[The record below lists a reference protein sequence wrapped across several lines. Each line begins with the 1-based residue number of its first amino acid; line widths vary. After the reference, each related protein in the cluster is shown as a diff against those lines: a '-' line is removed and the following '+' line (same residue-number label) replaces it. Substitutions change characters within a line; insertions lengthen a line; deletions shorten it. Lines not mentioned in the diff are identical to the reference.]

1 MQALHINGNDLTLEA
16 VREVAQP
23 DVRRP
28 VLLDPDAR
36 EAVNRARAVVDTLV
50 ANNRISYAITTGVGK
65 LSDVHI
71 VGDQVREL
79 QINLVRSHAVG
90 VGEPLSIP
98 DTRAMMLLRANSLA
112 KGNSGIRGISIDT
125 ICEMLNRGVTPM
137 VPSQGSVGASGDLAP
152 LAHLALALIGE
163 GECLDEK
170 GGRIPSAEALK
181 RAQIKPLVLEA
192 KEAVSLINGTQAM
205 LAIGILMVLA
215 AETLVDTADVIGAM
229 ACDALK
235 GTNVAFDERIQKA
248 RPHAGQIRTAANLRR
263 LLEQSQIRDSHR
275 DCGRVQDAYSLRCI
289 PQVHGAVRDTLA
301 HCRSVFETETNSA
314 VDNPLVF
321 VKNPKAMDGEGDV
334 LSGGNFHG
342 EPLAFALD
350 FLAIAL
356 SALAGISER
365 RLERMVNPALSEGLP
380 PFLAPGAGMNSG
392 FMMPQVTAA
401 ALVSENKVLSHPA
414 SVDSITT
421 SGNKEDFVSMGM
433 TAASKLKRVVEN
445 TRNTLAIEAMAAAQA
460 IDFLAPLKTSKPL
473 QQAHAAIRAVCA
485 TMEKDRVM
493 YRGFRTHCEFDC
505 ERQAGRRS
513 ALNILTKICPL
524 EICHHDHE
532 LAEGKGPA
540 TRFSPT
546 PRCLMRSRRERIA
559 VYSHPLSALDSPRF
573 NASPPRG
580 APELSAFSP

>member
-1 MQALHINGNDLTLEA
+1 LQALHINGNDLTLEA
-16 VREVAQP
+16 VREVAAEK
-23 DVRRP
+23 RP
-28 VLLDPDAR
+28 VLLDSDAR
-36 EAVNRARAVVDTLV
+36 EAVNRARAVVDALV
-50 ANNRISYAITTGVGK
+50 ANNKISYAITTGVGK

-79 QINLVRSHAVG
+79 QVNLVRSHAVG
-90 VGEPLSIP
+90 VGEPLAIT
-98 DTRAMMLLRANSLA
+98 DTRAMMLLRANSLS
-112 KGNSGIRGISIDT
+112 KGNSGVRAITIDT

-163 GECLDEK
+163 GECVNEAEK
-170 GGRIPSAEALK
+170 GARIASAEALK

-205 LAIGILMVLA
+205 LAIGTLMLLA

-248 RPHAGQIRTAANLRR
+248 RPHAGQIKTAANLRR
-263 LLEQSQIRDSHR
+263 LLEQSEIRDSHR

-301 HCRSVFETETNSA
+301 HCRAVFETETNSA

-321 VKNPKAMDGEGDV
+321 VKNPKVMDGEGDV

-365 RLERMVNPALSEGLP
+365 RLERMVNPALNEGLP

-401 ALVSENKVLSHPA
+401 ALVSENKVLAHPA

-421 SGNKEDFVSMGM
+421 SGNKEDYVSMGM
-433 TAASKLKRVVEN
+433 IAANKLKKVVEN
-445 TRNTLAIEAMAAAQA
+445 TRNALAIEAMAAAQA

-473 QQAHAAIRAVCA
+473 QQAHAAIRTVCA

-493 YRGFRTHCEFDC
+493 YQDFARVAELIASG
-505 ERQAGRRS
+505 
-513 ALNILTKICPL
+513 K
-524 EICHHDHE
+524 
-532 LAEGKGPA
+532 LAEVL
-540 TRFSPT
+540 R
-546 PRCLMRSRRERIA
+546 
-559 VYSHPLSALDSPRF
+559 
-573 NASPPRG
+573 
-580 APELSAFSP
+580 

>member
-1 MQALHINGNDLTLEA
+1 MNALHINGNDLTLEA
-16 VREVAQP
+16 VREVA
-23 DVRRP
+23 VEKRP
-28 VLLDPDAR
+28 VLLAPDAR
-36 EAVNRARAVVDTLV
+36 EAVNRARAVVDALV
-50 ANNRISYAITTGVGK
+50 ANNKISYAITTGVGK

-71 VGDQVREL
+71 VGDQIREL

-90 VGEPLSIP
+90 VGEPLAIS

-112 KGNSGIRGISIDT
+112 KGNSGVRAITIDT

-163 GECLDEK
+163 GECLSSDEK
-170 GGRIPSAEALK
+170 SARVASAEALK
-181 RAQIKPLVLEA
+181 RAQIKPLALEA

-205 LAIGILMVLA
+205 LAIGTLMLLA
-215 AETLVDTADVIGAM
+215 AETLVDSADVIGAM
-229 ACDALK
+229 ACDALQ

-248 RPHAGQIRTAANLRR
+248 RPHAGQIKSAANLRR
-263 LLEQSQIRDSHR
+263 LLENSEIRDSHR
-275 DCGRVQDAYSLRCI
+275 DYGRVQDAYSLRCI

-301 HCRSVFETETNSA
+301 HCRLIFETETNSA

-321 VKNPKAMDGEGDV
+321 VKNAKQTDGEGEV

-342 EPLAFALD
+342 QPLAFALD

-401 ALVSENKVLSHPA
+401 ALVSENKVLAHPA

-433 TAASKLKRVVEN
+433 TAANKLKKVVEN

-460 IDFLAPLKTSKPL
+460 LDFLAPLKTSKPL
-473 QQAHAAIRAVCA
+473 QQAHAAIRVVCA
-485 TMEKDRVM
+485 TMDKDRVM
-493 YRGFRTHCEFDC
+493 YQDF
-505 ERQAGRRS
+505 A
-513 ALNILTKICPL
+513 
-524 EICHHDHE
+524 
-532 LAEGKGPA
+532 
-540 TRFSPT
+540 
-546 PRCLMRSRRERIA
+546 RIA
-559 VYSHPLSALDSPRF
+559 DVI
-573 NASPPRG
+573 ASGKIAAVMP
-580 APELSAFSP
+580 